1 MTKKLLIIIVIT
13 ALSAVSQVSFAQDAQ
28 TSKAGDQLEIAATI
42 TVTES
47 TIHVKNASQQTLE
60 VYDLAGVKVA
70 TYKIDN
76 DNKTIVANDLQKGC
90 YILKINKT
98 VRKVYIK

>member
-1 MTKKLLIIIVIT
+1 M
-13 ALSAVSQVSFAQDAQ
+13 SAVSQLAFAQDAQ
-28 TSKAGDQLEIAATI
+28 TSKASEQQEVAVTI
-42 TVTES
+42 VVTES
-47 TIHVKNASQQTLE
+47 TIHIKNASQKTLE

-70 TYKIDN
+70 THKIDS

-90 YILKINKT
+90 YILKIGKT